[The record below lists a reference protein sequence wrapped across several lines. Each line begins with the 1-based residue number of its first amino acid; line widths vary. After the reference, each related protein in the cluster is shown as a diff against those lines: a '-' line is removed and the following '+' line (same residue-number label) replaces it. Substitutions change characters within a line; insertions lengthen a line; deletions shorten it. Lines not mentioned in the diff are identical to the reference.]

1 MSDIVNKFLMQ
12 FEIGETPTLDVH
24 EDYSVLQLL
33 NLYERELK
41 QEENETNSKGNQSNS

>member
-1 MSDIVNKFLMQ
+1 MSDVVNKFLMQ

-24 EDYSVLQLL
+24 EDYSVFQLL

-41 QEENETNSKGNQSNS
+41 QEKKKNKKS

>member
-1 MSDIVNKFLMQ
+1 MSDIVNSFLMQ

-41 QEENETNSKGNQSNS
+41 QEENEKDKTK

>member
-1 MSDIVNKFLMQ
+1 VNKTVSDFLMQ

-24 EDYSVLQLL
+24 EDYSVFQLL

-41 QEENETNSKGNQSNS
+41 QEKSKSKKSKNKKS

>member
-1 MSDIVNKFLMQ
+1 VSDIVNKFLMQ

-41 QEENETNSKGNQSNS
+41 QEANEKDKTK